1 MVEHRFPKPAV
12 RGSSPF
18 RPATYLKLE
27 SKMNKLSEGVGSLKT
42 FLEEVKVELLK
53 CTWPTRKELFG
64 QSLVVV
70 ISVIILGA
78 FVGLCDVVNMNLLR
92 FIIR

>member
-1 MVEHRFPKPAV
+1 
-12 RGSSPF
+12 
-18 RPATYLKLE
+18 
-27 SKMNKLSEGVGSLKT
+27 MNKLNESVSSLRT

-70 ISVIILGA
+70 ISVLILGA

>member
-1 MVEHRFPKPAV
+1 M
-12 RGSSPF
+12 S
-18 RPATYLKLE
+18 KLI
-27 SKMNKLSEGVGSLKT
+27 EGVGSLKN

-92 FIIR
+92 YIIR

>member
-1 MVEHRFPKPAV
+1 
-12 RGSSPF
+12 
-18 RPATYLKLE
+18 
-27 SKMNKLSEGVGSLKT
+27 MNKLSESVGSLRT

-64 QSLVVV
+64 QSMVV
-70 ISVIILGA
+70 IIAVIILGA
-78 FVGLCDVVNMNLLR
+78 FVGLCDVINMNLLR

>member
-1 MVEHRFPKPAV
+1 
-12 RGSSPF
+12 
-18 RPATYLKLE
+18 
-27 SKMNKLSEGVGSLKT
+27 MNKQNLSVGSLKT